1 MRDGPTSEGTRRVV
15 VYYGN
20 PEQRSP
26 DELTLDERRAL
37 VRASADLE
45 VVAEYVDTTPSD
57 DSSSPTELAAL
68 WRAIEE
74 DCALFQPKR
83 GERGNSLTMS
93 QEVLRWQVS
102 MITGVP
108 IPGSFTGYWQ
118 PRVMAHHK
126 SDGSVAYAIHDVY
139 FDTDNRVTDY
149 SQHALSP
156 LMPSPAE
163 LRDWIL
169 AQLPTPSGGVV
180 CGDQGHAYDDEDL
193 ALWLEEVDVAPIE
206 YEPEILD
213 SDDQ

>member
-1 MRDGPTSEGTRRVV
+1 MTDGPTSDGIRRVV
-15 VYYGN
+15 VYYGD
-20 PEQRSP
+20 PEQRSS
-26 DELTLDERRAL
+26 DQLTLDERRAL
-37 VRASADLE
+37 VRASSNLE
-45 VVAEYVDTTPSD
+45 VVAEYVDTTSSD

-68 WRAIEE
+68 WHAIEE

-83 GERGNSLTMS
+83 GKSGNSLIICDA
-93 QEVLRWQVS
+93 VLRWQVS
-102 MITGVP
+102 LITGVP
-108 IPGSFTGYWQ
+108 IPGSLTGYWQ

-126 SDGSVAYAIHDVY
+126 PDGSVAYAIHEVY
-139 FDTDNRVTDY
+139 FDTDDRVIDY
-149 SQHALSP
+149 SQQALSP

-206 YEPEILD
+206 YEPEIPD
-213 SDDQ
+213 SGDA